1 MYDLSSLAVALVF
14 PLVCSFFLSRFG
26 ILLSSVIYWFCY
38 FTQKCCETSLS
49 QMKKYFYTWDPLK
62 DPTYGLHTIQQWKS
76 LLEDYNNQYA
86 GNSTDMDV
94 FQRLLWDVWLPYLRT
109 TIL

>member
-38 FTQKCCETSLS
+38 YTWKCCATLFITDEKVFLYLGSPEGSHIWITHHTTVEV
-49 QMKKYFYTWDPLK
+49 FAR
-62 DPTYGLHTIQQWKS
+62 GLQQPVCRK
-76 LLEDYNNQYA
+76 LH
-86 GNSTDMDV
+86 
-94 FQRLLWDVWLPYLRT
+94 
-109 TIL
+109 